1 MLLFILVA
9 ALLTAFASL
18 LLLYV
23 SLSTGLGPWIAPMM
37 VVALRFFIS
46 QRSQVALITI
56 TVSFGG
62 TIATGIGFSI
72 TTLYFVDRPL
82 WEWGIGHPWWSC
94 SALGLLVLVG
104 GVAGLLLARRCAPVL
119 IADPDMSFPV
129 ASAVLSALDA
139 KQQHS
144 DRWAVGGGICV
155 ASIIGLIRT
164 ILNSVYSAYVMSAG
178 WAVGYF
184 VGSSLVV
191 PMVLGFCA
199 QQVIV
204 HRLAYWLS
212 VPSIEVTFALC
223 SGLLLS
229 GAIKSGDA
237 MRQLVRPSFFSVS
250 VTEAVATIAVIAM
263 LLGPLLYHLVYC
275 ASRTGLATYGRYMTL
290 LMLPLLCV
298 PGVTAVHI
306 VLVCTL
312 IGVMGATVVDS
323 VCAYKIAQRC
333 GASERAVIGAQIIG
347 VVSTALSV
355 GLALWWLCTHF
366 TIGLMPLI
374 AHRGLS
380 RALLMQTFQFNGWL
394 VLVGGAAGFVLGRL
408 QINSAM
414 VFGGMIMP
422 GGLVLSVGG
431 GALVARFLGHTPTGS
446 LFWTGVLAG
455 DMLWMLVLA
464 AATAIFW

>member
-1 MLLFILVA
+1 M
-9 ALLTAFASL
+9 
-18 LLLYV
+18 
-23 SLSTGLGPWIAPMM
+23 
-37 VVALRFFIS
+37 
-46 QRSQVALITI
+46 
-56 TVSFGG
+56 
-62 TIATGIGFSI
+62 
-72 TTLYFVDRPL
+72 
-82 WEWGIGHPWWSC
+82 
-94 SALGLLVLVG
+94 
-104 GVAGLLLARRCAPVL
+104 
-119 IADPDMSFPV
+119 
-129 ASAVLSALDA
+129 
-139 KQQHS
+139 
-144 DRWAVGGGICV
+144 
-155 ASIIGLIRT
+155 
-164 ILNSVYSAYVMSAG
+164 YSAYVMSAG

-250 VTEAVATIAVIAM
+250 VTEAVAAIAVIAM
-263 LLGPLLYHLVYC
+263 LFFAGVPLVGLLLVAIFLVPLLYHLVYC

-394 VLVGGAAGFVLGRL
+394 VLVGGAAGFVLSRL